1 MDSESNASQTESRA
15 LRIFLFSF
23 GFKHGVP
30 VDANLLFDIRFLP
43 NPYWQ
48 EDLRP
53 KSGLEKVVSTYVVD
67 SAQGSKFLQLLV
79 PLLFS
84 VAEGMAQTG
93 RELRIGIGCTGGRHR
108 SVAVVEALA
117 EKLGTDNRFKVQPFH
132 RDIDKNGR

>member
-53 KSGLEKVVSTYVVD
+53 KSGLEKVVSTYVVG